1 MATRRLPLSE
11 IVSKAGTLRSKK
23 QKIEWLQQNDSVPL
37 RTILRLW
44 YDENIEWLVPD
55 SAPPY
60 KENATS
66 DEGMMLYHETRKLR
80 IYVKGGGYDNLNQTK
95 REGLFIGLLE
105 DVCDPDSEMLCR
117 MISGEK
123 QKGLTKQTVEDAFPR
138 IFIDPI
144 KLS

>member
-1 MATRRLPLSE
+1 MARRLPLSE
-11 IVSKAGTLRSKK
+11 IVSKAGSLRSKK
-23 QKIEWLQQNDSVPL
+23 QKIEWLQKNDSVPL

-66 DEGMMLYHETRKLR
+66 DEGMMLYHETKKLR

-95 REGLFIGLLE
+95 RESLFIGLLE
-105 DVCDPDSEMLCR
+105 DIYDPDSEMLCQ
-117 MISGEK
+117 MISGER